1 MTHQIGRREL
11 LKSAL
16 AATAAT
22 GLSRLAPGRV
32 RNVHAADNALPKRR
46 MGKTGY
52 EVSLLSLG
60 AGLPPIR
67 HEDDPEAAVELI
79 NHVLDVGINY
89 IDTAES
95 YGVSE
100 INLGEVMKDRREEVF
115 LVTKSYEDTY
125 DEALRATE
133 ASLERLQTDYLD
145 MCKHHAVMSME
156 ALDQV
161 GSSDGALRALER
173 LRDEGV
179 IRHIGITSH
188 TPAVMTEALERH
200 DFECVLIP
208 INPAHMIYGGS
219 YDPEELEEF
228 LASAAE
234 KDVGIMAMK
243 VLNNG
248 DVLNRGVTVEEAI
261 RYALSKTG
269 VCSACVGMTSLQ
281 EVDENVEIVRNFQ
294 EMSGEEQAELEQRA
308 QG

>member
-200 DFECVLIP
+200 EFECVLIP
-208 INPAHMIYGGS
+208 INPAHMVYGGS
-219 YDPEELEEF
+219 YDPGDLDEF
-228 LASAAE
+228 LAKAAE
-234 KDVGIMAMK
+234 KDVGVIAMK
-243 VLNNG
+243 VVNNA
-248 DVLNRGVTVEEAI
+248 DILNRGLSMVEAM
-261 RYALSKTG
+261 RYALSKEA
-269 VCSACVGMTSLQ
+269 VCSACVGMRSKE
-281 EVDENVEIVRNFQ
+281 EVDENVEIVRNF
-294 EMSGEEQAELEQRA
+294 EPLSPEELEELEHRA
-308 QG
+308 QD

>member
-1 MTHQIGRREL
+1 MTHQIGRRDL

-22 GLSRLAPGRV
+22 GLSCLAPAGV
-32 RNVHAADNALPKRR
+32 RNVNAADNALPKRR
-46 MGKTGY
+46 LGKIGY
-52 EVSLLSLG
+52 DVGLVSLG

-67 HEDDPEAAVELI
+67 HDDDPEAAVELI

-100 INLGEVMKDRREEVF
+100 INLGKVMKDRRDEVF

-125 DEALRATE
+125 DEVLRATE
-133 ASLERLQTDYLD
+133 ESLERLQTDYLD

-161 GSSDGALRALER
+161 GGSDGGLGALER

-188 TPAVMTEALERH
+188 TASVMTEALERH

-208 INPAHMIYGGS
+208 INPAHMIYGES
-219 YDPEELEEF
+219 YDPDDLEAF
-228 LASAAE
+228 LARAAE
-234 KDVGIMAMK
+234 KDVGVMAMK

-248 DVLNRGVTVEEAI
+248 DVLNRGVSVEEAM

-269 VCSACVGMTSLQ
+269 VCSACVGMTSTE
-281 EVDENVEIVRNFQ
+281 EVDENVEIARNFQ
-294 EMSGEEQAELEQRA
+294 EMSEEEQAELEQRA

>member
-1 MTHQIGRREL
+1 MTHRIGRREL

-22 GLSRLAPGRV
+22 GLGGLTLGGQWNA
-32 RNVHAADNALPKRR
+32 HAADNAMPKRR

-67 HEDDPEAAVELI
+67 HDDDPEAAVELI

-100 INLGEVMKDRREEVF
+100 VNLGEVMKDRREEVF

-133 ASLERLQTDYLD
+133 ESLERLQTDYLD

-156 ALDQV
+156 ELDQI
-161 GSSDGALRALER
+161 GSSDGALAALER

-179 IRHIGITSH
+179 IRHIGVTSH

-219 YDPEELEEF
+219 YDPGDLDEF
-228 LASAAE
+228 LAKAAE
-234 KDVGIMAMK
+234 KDVGVIAMK
-243 VLNNG
+243 VVNNA
-248 DVLNRGVTVEEAI
+248 DILNRGLSMVEAM
-261 RYALSKTG
+261 RYALSKEA
-269 VCSACVGMTSLQ
+269 VCSACVGMTSME

-294 EMSGEEQAELEQRA
+294 PLSPEELEELEHRA
-308 QG
+308 QD